1 MSDDMEPRTKP
12 DEGVDLTA
20 PGVATDPGSVSEV
33 AAATS
38 SNAADTVIDSSLQA
52 YTDKSDRTAPTRTWR
67 TRRAQAAARTPTPLT
82 ADG

>member
-38 SNAADTVIDSSLQA
+38 SDAADTVIDSSLQA
-52 YTDKSDRTAPTRTWR
+52 YTDKSDGTDPHMEDAPGAGRGSN
-67 TRRAQAAARTPTPLT
+67 ADT